1 MAARPEIPEL
11 PLSMRRVEVLQ
22 GVMVT
27 KIFNAILQWP
37 GFTARNLV
45 DLLIDSLPRVQDC
58 LADLVGAGLLIVI
71 PVWELR
77 DGTLVSLKRPEINEE
92 NPIIREFHMY
102 YGSKTAAIYVGG
114 RDGSSLKR
122 IRTRIEEDIRGDH
135 NDGRPKFRH
144 TLKLNDCV
152 VALSLGGFRPFAGYR
167 GSLFIP
173 GGSQLVPDAWMLV
186 RVEIP
191 LRGIDGREVVVH
203 TDLNVFIEY
212 ERSATSVAAI
222 RRKLRKY
229 LRAAA
234 AGIKTPVW
242 FICETER
249 AMHIFRQEHERLQR
263 ETRVRF
269 ALFTT
274 TYAEVVAGIRS
285 GAIVMMN
292 GRPVRMW

>member
-1 MAARPEIPEL
+1 MSTFLKTSVLTRITFEVKKSMAARPEIPEL

-102 YGSKTAAIYVGG
+102 YGSETAAIYVGH

-191 LRGIDGREVVVH
+191 LSTTAADGRLGCWTVLKSQRLATANVSDPNE
-203 TDLNVFIEY
+203 TKLN
-212 ERSATSVAAI
+212 
-222 RRKLRKY
+222 LRLKVPS
-229 LRAAA
+229 L
-234 AGIKTPVW
+234 
-242 FICETER
+242 C
-249 AMHIFRQEHERLQR
+249 
-263 ETRVRF
+263 
-269 ALFTT
+269 
-274 TYAEVVAGIRS
+274 
-285 GAIVMMN
+285 
-292 GRPVRMW
+292 